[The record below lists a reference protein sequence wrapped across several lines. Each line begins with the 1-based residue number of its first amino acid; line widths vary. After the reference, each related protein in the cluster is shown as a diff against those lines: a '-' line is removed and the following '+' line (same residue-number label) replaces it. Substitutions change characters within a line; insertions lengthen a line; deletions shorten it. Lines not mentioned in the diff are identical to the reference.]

1 MELLLTTGFLA
12 IGTTSSGNSIAGP
25 PNNACP
31 SADNKGADQRETM
44 IKQIK
49 PVAQQDL
56 MTEAKIIKE
65 YSNPIDKEV
74 TNIDTLGNKQ

>member
-1 MELLLTTGFLA
+1 ML
-12 IGTTSSGNSIAGP
+12 SGP
-25 PNNACP
+25 PPWETPLRDHPNNACP
-31 SADNKGADQRETM
+31 SANNKGADQRETM

-49 PVAQQDL
+49 PVTQQDL